1 MFPFF
6 MTIDVDLVFDRPYAF
21 RMKLLLDRMLSYF
34 VFHSFT
40 QLFSLLANLS

>member
-21 RMKLLLDRMLSYF
+21 RMKLLLECMLSYRY
-34 VFHSFT
+34 FHSCVK
-40 QLFSLLANLS
+40 L